1 MSFENSTKKLNE
13 NMANLLEK
21 YDEKDIISPDYHT
34 NFLEQLQND
43 FNSLFEEITPLFEK
57 YNNQEKKSK
66 QKMDAVHQ
74 IFLNKN
80 NECKIKYLQSL
91 SKNTNQTSLEISKIK
106 KDNEAKQNQFDEQIK
121 NLNKD
126 ILINNSSTD
135 QKIVVLKA
143 NKKNNIDLFDYHI
156 NEAKNNYTL
165 FISKSND
172 TLQIK
177 NEALH
182 SNSSKRLF
190 KFDESNKSL
199 LDFLNKKIIESQNEY
214 EKKLKEFDKSKFDI
228 NDSILNQSIKLNNKI
243 NALNATKNEEL
254 VEAKKTFDES
264 ITNLNA
270 NRDSLR
276 NIFTQKNKD
285 IVKKFAQNLTDIDSL
300 NEILYNKHQNE
311 KDQLTRKFYY
321 DNFNFDKEYFSLTN
335 EYEDLFKNYD
345 KKNNP
350 KGFKILKNNLKIKQN
365 QFEHYKKQALI
376 NQNKQLNEIE
386 LSYIK
391 ESEKFKNQKYIYEIE
406 KKYDI
411 LNLTM
416 EEKNAHDKLNH
427 EEEIFEREYNTN
439 VQIINQRFHIRANE
453 LRSNNEIRN
462 KLFQKDLVKLESNY
476 RINSEMILRDIAI
489 YQNDINF
496 QNELDT
502 IVHTKEETIYNKE
515 KGLNEVITLLEIEKN
530 KILNAFNKKNHELY
544 VKNET
549 IQTDYEIHKLNLES
563 SYANNLLKHE
573 IEKLREQKK
582 EYTAKT
588 GLNILEFQNNE
599 SLNRLL
605 LTKNYILDLNYNR
618 LDLYNKRF
626 RIEKFTALFAHST
639 FENIIHSFTK
649 IFTSYLDKISKAVKK
664 TYMPLPPLITFIN
677 ELLTICLDFYDDVM
691 DDYSQTLH
699 KLFEE
704 RIAFETGFKYK
715 NQFDELETI
724 FNKNVNKINSKKESF
739 DDTLAN
745 YNKTITI
752 FTNKIYSLQNE
763 KKVLEKELF
772 KEKITDL
779 EKRSLI
785 NKLTKIKIDIKEF
798 TKKNDITLKLKS
810 LIERDMKEI
819 PNQIKKNKI
828 DYENKYHKIYKEQHN
843 ESLICYKSLQMVD
856 MTFNKYKDHIK
867 KYTSNDLN
875 LSITSYKEF
884 FSYINNINFYL
895 NKNLNSIKI
904 DYEKIMAYISYAFY
918 TEQRKGRKKIE
929 KEHKASMN
937 DYNDQKE
944 KLSIDLENSKID
956 YKNKNLIAKAAL
968 SKELKNIKIAF
979 NKENNQLFH
988 TFEENKQFLKH
999 QYYENINTFKVDLY
1013 ATKDNLHSFI
1023 LKEQKAI
1030 EDYEVSY
1037 KLNRNKLT
1045 TKYDAIKK
1053 EYERKYQILCSNI
1066 NEQIANQPYIT
1077 KFESKQIDKATKEE
1091 NQGLKQRIVTST
1103 LELKLFKKQSQNE
1116 INLQAIALNKNL
1128 INNNFER
1135 NNECHEVNK
1144 KYSAHVK
1151 ASYKAFLKDKKR

>member
-1 MSFENSTKKLNE
+1 MSFENSTKRLNE
-13 NMANLLEK
+13 NIAKLLEK
-21 YDEKDIISPDYHT
+21 YDEKDIISPDYNT

-43 FNSLFEEITPLFEK
+43 FNSLFEEITPLFKK
-57 YNNQEKKSK
+57 YNKQELKSK
-66 QKMDAVHQ
+66 QKMEVIHQ
-74 IFLNKN
+74 LFLNKN
-80 NECKIKYLQSL
+80 NECKMEYLQSL
-91 SKNTNQTSLEISKIK
+91 SKNTAQTSLEISKIK
-106 KDNEAKQNQFDEQIK
+106 KENEAKQNQFDEQIK
-121 NLNKD
+121 SLNKD
-126 ILINNSSTD
+126 IIINNSSTE
-135 QKIVVLKA
+135 QKIVVLNA
-143 NKKNNIDLFDYHI
+143 TKKNNIELFDYHI
-156 NEAKNNYTL
+156 KEAKNNYTI

-172 TLQIK
+172 ALQLK

-199 LDFLNKKIIESQNEY
+199 LDFLNKKIAESKKEY
-214 EKKLKEFDKSKFDI
+214 EIKQKEFDKSKFDI

-243 NALNATKNEEL
+243 NALNSTKNDELVATKK
-254 VEAKKTFDES
+254 AFDQN
-264 ITNLNA
+264 IVNLNA
-270 NRDSLR
+270 KREELR
-276 NIFTQKNKD
+276 NLYNQKNKD

-335 EYEDLFKNYD
+335 EYEELFKNYD

-350 KGFKILKNNLKIKQN
+350 KGYKILKNNLRIKQN

-376 NQNKQLNEIE
+376 SQNKQLNEIE
-386 LSYIK
+386 LAYIK

-427 EEEIFEREYNTN
+427 EEEIYEREYNTN
-439 VQIINQRFHIRANE
+439 VQIINQKFYIRANE

-462 KLFQKDLVKLESNY
+462 KLFQKDLIKLESNY
-476 RINSEMILRDIAI
+476 RIASELILRDIAI

-530 KILNAFNKKNHELY
+530 KILNTFNKKNHELY

-549 IQTDYEIHKLNLES
+549 IKTDYEIHKLNLES
-563 SYANNLLKHE
+563 SYANKLLKHE

-588 GLNILEFQNNE
+588 GLNILELQNNE

-649 IFTSYLDKISKAVKK
+649 ILTSYLDKINKIVKQ

-677 ELLTICLDFYDDVM
+677 ELLTICLDFYNDVM
-691 DDYSQTLH
+691 DDYSQILH

-715 NQFDELETI
+715 NQFDELEST
-724 FNKNVNKINSKKESF
+724 FNKNLNKINSKKESF

-745 YNKTITI
+745 YNKTITV

-779 EKRSLI
+779 EKRSII
-785 NKLTKIKIDIKEF
+785 NKLAKIKVDIREF

-810 LIERDMKEI
+810 LIERDMREI
-819 PNQIKKNKI
+819 PNQIKRNKI

-867 KYTSNDLN
+867 KYNANDLN

-884 FSYINNINFYL
+884 FSYLNNINFYL
-895 NKNLNSIKI
+895 NKNLNFIKI
-904 DYEKIMAYISYAFY
+904 DYEKIMTYISYAFY
-918 TEQRKGRKKIE
+918 TEQRNGRKKIE
-929 KEHKASMN
+929 KEHKSSMK

-956 YKNKNLIAKAAL
+956 YENKNQVANNNLA
-968 SKELKNIKIAF
+968 SELRNIKAQF
-979 NKENNQLFH
+979 NKENKQLF
-988 TFEENKQFLKH
+988 TNYEENKQFLRH
-999 QYYENINTFKVDLY
+999 QYYENINNFKIDLY

-1030 EDYEVSY
+1030 NDYEVSY
-1037 KLNRNKLT
+1037 KENRNKLT
-1045 TKYDAIKK
+1045 TKYDTIKK
-1053 EYERKYQILCSNI
+1053 EYERKYQILCNNI
-1066 NEQIANQPYIT
+1066 NEQILNQPYIT
-1077 KFESKQIDKATKEE
+1077 KLESKQIDKATKEE
-1091 NQGLKQRIVTST
+1091 NMGLKERIVSST
-1103 LELKLFKKQSQNE
+1103 LELKLFKKQTQNE

-1135 NNECHEVNK
+1135 NNECRDVKK
-1144 KYSAHVK
+1144 KYSSHVK
-1151 ASYKAFLKDKKR
+1151 ASYKTFLKDKKR